1 MGIPSEHKNQVT
13 RTREEPDPA
22 AFSSKPELDEK
33 RKGGLRGQD
42 KQQGDLRQ
50 DELPSNGI
58 INPE

>member
-1 MGIPSEHKNQVT
+1 M
-13 RTREEPDPA
+13 
-22 AFSSKPELDEK
+22 LDEK

-50 DELPSNGI
+50 DQLPNNGN